1 MKIVLISTIR
11 QYSEVEYLKLK
22 KDVVDKYKLDLKTT
36 KGREKL
42 FTGMLCQE
50 KLRTLYEA
58 ITVVP
63 NRDDGLR
70 SSLSL
75 NNKRRI

>member
-1 MKIVLISTIR
+1 MKDSADLTIK
-11 QYSEVEYLKLK
+11 QYSEEEYLKLK
-22 KDVVDKYKLDLKTT
+22 KDVADKYKLDLKTI

-42 FTGMLCQE
+42 FIGMLCQE

-63 NRDDGLR
+63 NRDNVP
-70 SSLSL
+70 SSYCSITK
-75 NNKRRI
+75 KRI